1 MQHVTLPLIGTVA
14 AWRKAARGLL
24 ASGVTEVL
32 WQVGDAAPDLFATP
46 APAVVGPGPAL
57 ALPKD
62 AIAEIETALCHADPE
77 RFARAYGLLR
87 RLAVGDLRWGDR
99 ADPAMRKL
107 MEQAKTVRRAIH
119 KMHAF
124 VRFREVAGEGNRRA
138 FMAWFE
144 PDHPV
149 VEAAT
154 PFFARRFGDMDWAI
168 LTPQIT
174 ASFVDGALRHDQ
186 TAPGTAMPDD
196 ATEGLWRTYYA
207 NIFNPAR
214 LMVDAMTSEMPRKYW
229 KNLPEAE
236 LIPGLIRSAGTR
248 AAAMQAAA
256 PSTPSPRLLIQ
267 ARAMVQRSLTAA
279 PTGGLAA
286 LRAEAARCNRC
297 PLHGPA
303 TQVVFGVG
311 PQDAPLMIIGEQP
324 GDTEDLT
331 GIPFTGPA
339 GQLFDDEARAA
350 GLDPTQAYVTNAV
363 KHFKYLPRGKRRIH
377 QRPDAGEVTAC
388 RWWLDLERAAI
399 RPHLILAMGA
409 TAVASLTGTGKG
421 ILTRRG
427 TVEALADGTPL
438 FITVHPSW
446 ILRQPDPEQQ
456 VEERSRFRSDLRKVA
471 EMMKGWQASPASQPQ
486 QTACI
491 KR

>member
-1 MQHVTLPLIGTVA
+1 MRNVILPEIGTVA
-14 AWRKAARGLL
+14 AWRRAARGLL
-24 ASGVTEVL
+24 SAGVTDVV
-32 WQVGDAAPDLFATP
+32 WQVGDAVPDLFASP
-46 APAVVGPGPAL
+46 APSVVTVAPAQT
-57 ALPKD
+57 LPRL

-87 RLAVGDLRWGDR
+87 RLAAGDLRWGDR

-107 MEQAKTVRRAIH
+107 LDQAKTVRRAIH

-124 VRFREVAGEGNRRA
+124 VRFREVAGEQGRRA

-154 PFFARRFGDMDWAI
+154 PFFARRFGDMDWVI
-168 LTPQIT
+168 LTPRIT
-174 ASFVDGALRHDQ
+174 ACFVDGVLRYDL
-186 TAPGTAMPDD
+186 TAPGIVMPED

-229 KNLPEAE
+229 KNLPEAD
-236 LIPGLIRSAGTR
+236 LIPGLIRSAGAR
-248 AAAMQAAA
+248 AAAMQAAE
-256 PSTPSPRLLIQ
+256 PSEASPRLLIQ
-267 ARAMVQRSLTAA
+267 ARAMVQRSLPPA

-286 LRAEAARCNRC
+286 LRAEAGRCTRC

-311 PQDAPLMIIGEQP
+311 PPDAPLMIVGEQP

-331 GIPFTGPA
+331 GVPFTGPA
-339 GQLFDDEARAA
+339 GQLFDAEAKEVGLDRAA
-350 GLDPTQAYVTNAV
+350 AYVTNAV
-363 KHFKYLPRGKRRIH
+363 KHFKYQPRGKRRIH

-388 RWWLDLERAAI
+388 RWWLDLERATI
-399 RPHLILAMGA
+399 RPKLILAMGA

-427 TVEALADGTPL
+427 TVETLSDGTPL

-446 ILRQPDPEQQ
+446 ILRLPDPDQQ
-456 VEERSRFRSDLRKVA
+456 VNERTKFRTDLLKLV
-471 EMMKGWQASPASQPQ
+471 EMMKEEKSQSL
-486 QTACI
+486 
-491 KR
+491 